1 MYAKAINRL
10 HNKTTDNSQ
19 YRTAVVMHVHEQQT
33 LQIYLITVVSSY
45 IIQIIIML
53 LFVCNN
59 YASERGW
66 RKGAVYDYKSESK
79 NENCIIKMQ
88 LAS

>member
-1 MYAKAINRL
+1 
-10 HNKTTDNSQ
+10 
-19 YRTAVVMHVHEQQT
+19 
-33 LQIYLITVVSSY
+33 
-45 IIQIIIML
+45 ML